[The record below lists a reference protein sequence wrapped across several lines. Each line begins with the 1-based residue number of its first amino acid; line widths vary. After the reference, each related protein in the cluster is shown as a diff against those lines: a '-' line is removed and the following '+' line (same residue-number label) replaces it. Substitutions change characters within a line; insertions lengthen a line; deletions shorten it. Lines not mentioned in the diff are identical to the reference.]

1 MDSKAKELLSWS
13 ASSVVPGGGIT
24 AARLFHIMRDQTVT
38 VIIMDNRSGRD
49 FEESHIHV
57 PTQICI
63 SIPEEAINPGITV
76 NQIEARLPE
85 ASREQWKRRGFV
97 DYIIL
102 LDWFSCVTD
111 LRLGT
116 PLKSLKDALYKWDS
130 TTDLHREPLVLEGGY
145 ENWLL
150 FYHMYTTNA
159 KVRPPR
165 QHALNTLPQ
174 LNFCYPS
181 LEELK
186 PSAPPLPAQKPERE
200 LQVSPAGQQREPQT
214 KPRNEDTI
222 CSVAGLP
229 DGWMK
234 FLNTVTGTYR
244 YYHAPTNKVHLYL
257 PGASI
262 PQAPSP
268 PPPLCPNTAFP
279 RPPAQPAPAKI
290 TKPSPEVYAKMEI
303 AKLSA
308 AKIRNLDPV
317 DGGMGAMLTGLCD
330 SRTCYMNC
338 ILQCLCNIPAMA
350 EYFTNNYYQ
359 EDINRTNILGHKGE
373 VVEEFGVIMKAMWS
387 GLYKCISPRD
397 FKFTM
402 GKVNEQFAGNEPRD
416 ARELMLCLLDG
427 LHEDLNKGDTSKL
440 YQWEVNDHHLDDQRA
455 ADLAWSRHK
464 LRNESIIV
472 ALFHGQ
478 LKITVQCL
486 TCQHKTR
493 TFETF
498 DHRNLPLA
506 SSNKCSLH
514 DCLKL
519 SSREEKLDNHN
530 KVFCSHCKALRDSM
544 SKWEIWKVPPI
555 LVVYLLRLTCDGRGM
570 RKLQSNVDFPLE
582 NLDLTQYVIGPKQRL
597 KKYNLFAVSNHYGG
611 LDYGYYTAFCK
622 NTIKHQWYQ
631 FQDKDVSDISTSSVK
646 SSAACILFYS
656 SL

>member
-57 PTQICI
+57 PIQICI

-76 NQIEARLPE
+76 NQIAARLPE

-150 FYHMYTTNA
+150 FYHM
-159 KVRPPR
+159 
-165 QHALNTLPQ
+165 
-174 LNFCYPS
+174 
-181 LEELK
+181 
-186 PSAPPLPAQKPERE
+186 
-200 LQVSPAGQQREPQT
+200 
-214 KPRNEDTI
+214 
-222 CSVAGLP
+222 
-229 DGWMK
+229 
-234 FLNTVTGTYR
+234 
-244 YYHAPTNKVHLYL
+244 
-257 PGASI
+257 
-262 PQAPSP
+262 
-268 PPPLCPNTAFP
+268 
-279 RPPAQPAPAKI
+279 PPAQPAPAKT
-290 TKPSPEVYAKMEI
+290 TKPSPDVYAKMEI
-303 AKLSA
+303 VKLSA

-317 DGGMGAMLTGLCD
+317 DGGLGAMLTGLCD

-338 ILQCLCNIPAMA
+338 ILQCLCNILAMA

-416 ARELMLCLLDG
+416 ARELMHCLLDG

-498 DHRNLPLA
+498 DYRILPLA

-519 SSREEKLDNHN
+519 SSREEKLDNHD

-544 SKWEIWKVPPI
+544 RKGEIWKVPPI
-555 LVVYLLRLTCDGRGM
+555 LVVYLLRLTCDGREM
-570 RKLQSNVDFPLE
+570 RKLQTNVDFPLE

-597 KKYNLFAVSNHYGG
+597 KKYNLFTVSNHYGG

>member
-1 MDSKAKELLSWS
+1 MASKAKELLSWS

-38 VIIMDNRSGRD
+38 VIIMDNRSCRD
-49 FEESHIHV
+49 FEESHIYV

-63 SIPEEAINPGITV
+63 SVPEEAINPGITV
-76 NQIEARLPE
+76 NQIKARLPE
-85 ASREQWKRRGFV
+85 ASREQSKRKGFV

-116 PLKSLKDALYKWDS
+116 TLKSLKDALFKWDS

-150 FYHMYTTNA
+150 VYPMYTTNA

-181 LEELK
+181 LKELK
-186 PSAPPLPAQKPERE
+186 ASAPPLPAQKPKSE
-200 LQVSPAGQQREPQT
+200 LQASPAALQQEPQP
-214 KPRNEDTI
+214 KVRDEDTLF
-222 CSVAGLP
+222 CVAGLP

-234 FLNTVTGTYR
+234 FLYTVTGTYR
-244 YYHAPTNKVHLYL
+244 YYHAPTNKVHLYP

-262 PQAPSP
+262 PQAQIQ
-268 PPPLCPNTAFP
+268 AA
-279 RPPAQPAPAKI
+279 PPAQPVPAKT
-290 TKPSPEVYAKMEI
+290 TKPSHDVYAKMEI

-317 DGGMGAMLTGLCD
+317 HGGMGAMLTGLCD
-330 SRTCYMNC
+330 ISNCYMNC
-338 ILQCLCNIPAMA
+338 ILQCLCNTPAMA
-350 EYFTNNYYQ
+350 EYFTKNYYQ

-387 GLYKCISPRD
+387 GLYKSIRPRD
-397 FKFTM
+397 FKFTI
-402 GKVNEQFAGNEPRD
+402 GKVCEMFAGNEPQD
-416 ARELMLCLLDG
+416 ARDFMHVLLDG
-427 LHEDLNKGDTSKL
+427 LHEDLNKADTSKP

-455 ADLAWSRHK
+455 ANLAWSRYK
-464 LRNESIIV
+464 LRNDSIIV

-478 LKITVQCL
+478 WKITVQCL

-493 TFETF
+493 KYDIFNY
-498 DHRNLPLA
+498 HNLPLA
-506 SSNKCSLH
+506 SSKECSLQ

-519 SSREEKLDNHN
+519 FSREEKQDNH
-530 KVFCSHCKALRDSM
+530 VFCSHCKARRS
-544 SKWEIWKVPPI
+544 
-555 LVVYLLRLTCDGRGM
+555 G
-570 RKLQSNVDFPLE
+570 
-582 NLDLTQYVIGPKQRL
+582 
-597 KKYNLFAVSNHYGG
+597 
-611 LDYGYYTAFCK
+611 
-622 NTIKHQWYQ
+622 
-631 FQDKDVSDISTSSVK
+631 SSRP
-646 SSAACILFYS
+646 
-656 SL
+656 SLWFT